1 MVGVPGKYKGCETC
15 RRRRVKC
22 SNERPIC
29 NNCVNSGR
37 QCEGYERERVFITGT
52 PEAKGRVASHPKRAS
67 SANKSK
73 AKAAAVFQGP
83 GRDFN
88 PQLVP
93 TEPLTSAWDDSMM
106 LSGPG
111 IVTPVLLT
119 GLQTDLQNVV
129 EQSNAQ
135 DSKFDVLLPAYAAS
149 ELQAHATGGE
159 LNARARCL
167 VRLGDDN
174 DEHGSTGGYC
184 AFLYEYSSSS
194 AESHLIDAS
203 GQSSFHQTD
212 LVRSLGP
219 EHFSTFPNHQ
229 YFVRVY
235 RPLAVSSALFSRRD
249 GFLSQ
254 QDWMSTP
261 WKWHPKSP
269 LDHLLDVVLRL
280 PPILAAAADLLPQP
294 ATMTR
299 CLEAQGLL
307 QSCFVI
313 KMQFHE
319 WLQSIILA
327 PGSHQPPYWYQEP
340 GQGGS
345 EIPFADPYAFRDGL
359 TALVMLYYW
368 MAHIPLHRC
377 INSLH
382 GAMFRPVVDAYPDM
396 WSKLPPNPQI
406 DPTHYQNGC
415 ELAAN
420 ICRGLDFALGGTT
433 QPDVLL
439 APVAVA
445 LNVYRDVS
453 ATSQDG
459 LFEIMW
465 LEAFQKRLAH
475 KGQHIANILQQQP
488 LFEVANVRSRS

>member
-1 MVGVPGKYKGCETC
+1 M
-15 RRRRVKC
+15 
-22 SNERPIC
+22 
-29 NNCVNSGR
+29 
-37 QCEGYERERVFITGT
+37 
-52 PEAKGRVASHPKRAS
+52 ASHPKRAS

-93 TEPLTSAWDDSMM
+93 TEPWTSAWDDSMM

-184 AFLYEYSSSS
+184 AFLYEVWPSRSVMVSHGLKHNQYSSSS

-235 RPLAVSSALFSRRD
+235 RPLAVRSARVDR
-249 GFLSQ
+249 Q
-254 QDWMSTP
+254 Q
-261 WKWHPKSP
+261 
-269 LDHLLDVVLRL
+269 RGN
-280 PPILAAAADLLPQP
+280 AD
-294 ATMTR
+294 
-299 CLEAQGLL
+299 
-307 QSCFVI
+307 
-313 KMQFHE
+313 
-319 WLQSIILA
+319 
-327 PGSHQPPYWYQEP
+327 
-340 GQGGS
+340 
-345 EIPFADPYAFRDGL
+345 
-359 TALVMLYYW
+359 
-368 MAHIPLHRC
+368 
-377 INSLH
+377 
-382 GAMFRPVVDAYPDM
+382 
-396 WSKLPPNPQI
+396 
-406 DPTHYQNGC
+406 
-415 ELAAN
+415 
-420 ICRGLDFALGGTT
+420 
-433 QPDVLL
+433 
-439 APVAVA
+439 
-445 LNVYRDVS
+445 
-453 ATSQDG
+453 
-459 LFEIMW
+459 
-465 LEAFQKRLAH
+465 
-475 KGQHIANILQQQP
+475 
-488 LFEVANVRSRS
+488 

>member
-1 MVGVPGKYKGCETC
+1 
-15 RRRRVKC
+15 
-22 SNERPIC
+22 
-29 NNCVNSGR
+29 
-37 QCEGYERERVFITGT
+37 
-52 PEAKGRVASHPKRAS
+52 
-67 SANKSK
+67 
-73 AKAAAVFQGP
+73 
-83 GRDFN
+83 
-88 PQLVP
+88 
-93 TEPLTSAWDDSMM
+93 
-106 LSGPG
+106 
-111 IVTPVLLT
+111 
-119 GLQTDLQNVV
+119 
-129 EQSNAQ
+129 
-135 DSKFDVLLPAYAAS
+135 
-149 ELQAHATGGE
+149 
-159 LNARARCL
+159 
-167 VRLGDDN
+167 
-174 DEHGSTGGYC
+174 
-184 AFLYEYSSSS
+184 
-194 AESHLIDAS
+194 
-203 GQSSFHQTD
+203 
-212 LVRSLGP
+212 
-219 EHFSTFPNHQ
+219 
-229 YFVRVY
+229 
-235 RPLAVSSALFSRRD
+235 
-249 GFLSQ
+249 
-254 QDWMSTP
+254 
-261 WKWHPKSP
+261 
-269 LDHLLDVVLRL
+269 
-280 PPILAAAADLLPQP
+280 
-294 ATMTR
+294 
-299 CLEAQGLL
+299 
-307 QSCFVI
+307 
-313 KMQFHE
+313 MQFHE